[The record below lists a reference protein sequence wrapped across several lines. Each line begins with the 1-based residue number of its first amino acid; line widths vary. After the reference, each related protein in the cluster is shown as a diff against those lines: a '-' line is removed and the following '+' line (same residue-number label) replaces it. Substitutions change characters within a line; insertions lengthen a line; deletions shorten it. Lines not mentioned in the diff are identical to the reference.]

1 MEMNDSGKNKSS
13 EILQLVSFRVN
24 KEEYAIDILKVK
36 EIIKVINITQV
47 PNTDDFIEG
56 VINLRGSII
65 PVVALRTK
73 LGMPKK
79 EPDKDTRIIVVEI
92 DDKVIGFIVDAVNEV
107 LRISSDLTEKT
118 PEFISNVNMEFIS
131 SVAKLENRLLI
142 LLDLNKIFSKKEKH
156 ALENAA

>member
-1 MEMNDSGKNKSS
+1 MEMNENEKSKSS

-24 KEEYAIDILKVK
+24 KEEYAVDILKVK

-47 PNTDDFIEG
+47 PNTEEFIEG

-107 LRISSDLTEKT
+107 LRISSDVTEKT

-142 LLDLNKIFSKKEKH
+142 LLDLDKIFSVKEKS

>member
-1 MEMNDSGKNKSS
+1 MEMNENEKSKSS

-24 KEEYAIDILKVK
+24 KEEYAVDILKVK

-47 PNTDDFIEG
+47 PNTEEFIEG

-107 LRISSDLTEKT
+107 LRISSDVTEKT
-118 PEFISNVNMEFIS
+118 PEFISNINMEFIS

-142 LLDLNKIFSKKEKH
+142 LLDLDKIFSVKEKS